1 MKIFKILTV
10 LALILICGISCD
22 EGALELEV
30 TEGGL
35 LNVSNPS
42 LNYVVGNPGP
52 YTSNLTVY
60 QGDVKTTKIEIY
72 KTFYSTRKDTLIKT
86 LVKEDTTVY
95 DTSMLSTTL
104 ISNTVLYET
113 INISD
118 EATSYVSFDFTL
130 DDLRK
135 DLVIE
140 TEEVPV
146 VTGTD
151 PYEIIKGY
159 TVKDVGD
166 ALPTTDGEYSIG
178 DYWEFEYHITTSDN
192 RVLVQSKTT
201 KAAIATRYAGK
212 YRAIRG
218 EYYHPE
224 LGNYYRT
231 ADWPAETLIESV
243 DATTYRVLE
252 YCGLFDGNEWVF
264 QIVDGVIS
272 YPAGQFLN
280 DQPMITCESNP
291 LDMSIACAF
300 PNTNTVVNDDVN
312 GKDQLIMAFGYFTA
326 GSGARQFYQ
335 ILEKIVE

>member
-10 LALILICGISCD
+10 LALILIFGISCD
-22 EGALELEV
+22 EGVLEEKV

-35 LNVSNPS
+35 MNVNNPS

-95 DTSMLSTTL
+95 DTSMLTTTL

-113 INISD
+113 INISE
-118 EATSYVSFDFTL
+118 EATSYVSFNFIL

-140 TEEVPV
+140 TEEVPA
-146 VTGTD
+146 VTGED

-159 TVKDVGD
+159 SINDVGD
-166 ALPTTDGEYSIG
+166 VLPTTDAEYSIG
-178 DYWEFEYHITTSDN
+178 DYWEFEYHTTTSDN
-192 RVLVQSKTT
+192 RVVVQAKTT
-201 KAAIATRYAGK
+201 KASIATRYAGK
-212 YRAIRG
+212 YRTLRG
-218 EYYHPE
+218 EYWRYGVWEHYTTLE
-224 LGNYYRT
+224 E
-231 ADWPAETLIESV
+231 WPAETLIESV

-252 YCGLFDGNEWVF
+252 WLGPFDGNEWLF
-264 QIVDGVIS
+264 QIVGSEIL
-272 YPAGQFLN
+272 YPAGQIVN
-280 DQPMITCESNP
+280 DNPMITCASNLGDFEQDLCSTP
-291 LDMSIACAF
+291 GA
-300 PNTNTVVNDDVN
+300 NTVVNDDVN
-312 GKDQLIMAFGYFTA
+312 GADQLILVYGYMGDAPREFI
-326 GSGARQFYQ
+326 Q
-335 ILEKIVE
+335 ILERIVE